1 MSEKTKFSK
10 REWIHLII
18 TLSIVQAAIWFVSF
32 VYANNS
38 SALGY
43 ISFAGTIISIIL
55 AVLAIGYTYGESQQQ
70 KNSSS
75 TLGNQIESLI
85 KIKDKLEIQAEA
97 LEDIKSVKNHIIDL
111 SEKLD
116 SSFKET
122 NSNIGLFRDLFSER
136 NIEEIDKTENI
147 TDIENIDRE
156 YLLKKIIGE
165 KPSKYTKIIFIV
177 SLLYFEQR
185 EQYKGKGFSALRMF
199 FEDNDIVVVDDETY
213 NLIFGGVNQLALIL
227 NRCGFFKAKSDFVE
241 QLIQDQFNSFV
252 NDDQIEL
259 SSVLKNMGSE
269 ILEFAKESKYYKK
282 S

>member
-97 LEDIKSVKNHIIDL
+97 LEDIKELKSNL
-111 SEKLD
+111 TRFSENVD
-116 SSFKET
+116 NYFRET
-122 NSNIGLFRDLFSER
+122 NQHVTEVKSNLILMSKISVSENNEININSIQDSFFKGL
-136 NIEEIDKTENI
+136 EEFDNPLT
-147 TDIENIDRE
+147 
-156 YLLKKIIGE
+156 IIV
-165 KPSKYTKIIFIV
+165 F
-177 SLLYFEQR
+177 SLL
-185 EQYKGKGFSALRMF
+185 GIF
-199 FEDNDIVVVDDETY
+199 FDKDKEVNSYEELIGIINNSDYLDFNYLSKDILVGGSVMTC
-213 NLIFGGVNQLALIL
+213 NLLIL
-227 NRCGFFKAKSDFVE
+227 N
-241 QLIQDQFNSFV
+241 NFV
-252 NDDQIEL
+252 NKSNGRIIINEEFINYLKICEKSLNQRIIVGFNDDKLKKFQCEL
-259 SSVLKNMGSE
+259 NNTRFF
-269 ILEFAKESKYYKK
+269 I
-282 S
+282 